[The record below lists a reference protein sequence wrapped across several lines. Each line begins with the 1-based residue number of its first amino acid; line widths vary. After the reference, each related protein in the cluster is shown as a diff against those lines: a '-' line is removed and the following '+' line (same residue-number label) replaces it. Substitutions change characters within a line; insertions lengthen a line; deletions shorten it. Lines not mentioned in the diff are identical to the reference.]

1 MHIIRRVS
9 TRADSAFLREAGV
22 TRRRRRRGVDVVLP
36 EDVEAGVFDLVLE
49 RGAAAAEAEEEAEE
63 EEEAREEEEEE
74 EEEEAYRCLILI
86 CCAGAGDRPGV
97 DWRGVDRLARRCG
110 GLRSGE
116 VSFSAMFLNAAGR
129 GPQSSLSTAIQ
140 AASRMRAMQ
149 ASDLL

>member
-49 RGAAAAEAEEEAEE
+49 RGAPAAEAEEEEE

-74 EEEEAYRCLILI
+74 E
-86 CCAGAGDRPGV
+86 
-97 DWRGVDRLARRCG
+97 
-110 GLRSGE
+110 GE
-116 VSFSAMFLNAAGR
+116 KDHCPSR
-129 GPQSSLSTAIQ
+129 Y
-140 AASRMRAMQ
+140 AS
-149 ASDLL
+149 

>member
-49 RGAAAAEAEEEAEE
+49 RGAPAAEAEEEEE
-63 EEEAREEEEEE
+63 EEEAREEEEE